1 MLRDYVAGAYYHY
14 IQKTYVSGYNCSLA
28 NAANNARCGGWFDA
42 FSFLLD
48 WRFLPKWDAYI
59 GTMYS
64 AAFGGLANGDISRNN
79 LATTG
84 GVRFRF

>member
-1 MLRDYVAGAYYHY
+1 M
-14 IQKTYVSGYNCSLA
+14 
-28 NAANNARCGGWFDA
+28 
-42 FSFLLD
+42 LD

-64 AAFGGLANGDISRNN
+64 QATGGIANGDITTNN
-79 LATTG
+79 WATTA

>member
-1 MLRDYVAGAYYHY
+1 MDMA
-14 IQKTYVSGYNCSLA
+14 SLV
-28 NAANNARCGGWFDA
+28 
-42 FSFLLD
+42 LD

-64 AAFGGLANGDISRNN
+64 AAFGGIANGDIARNN
-79 LATTG
+79 LATTA

>member
-1 MLRDYVAGAYYHY
+1 MNGVGICATPAAHSQCAGNFYVGSA
-14 IQKTYVSGYNCSLA
+14 V
-28 NAANNARCGGWFDA
+28 
-42 FSFLLD
+42 LD

-64 AAFGGLANGDISRNN
+64 QATGGIANGDITRTN
-79 LATTG
+79 LATTA